1 MACMEHECE
10 DCKEMWFDN
19 KASGQCSACGS
30 SEVRSFFDE
39 VRDSQNESDEAP
51 WDVVLG
57 RYDDGR
63 RSQYD

>member
-10 DCKEMWFDN
+10 NCGEAWFDN

-39 VRDSQNESDEAP
+39 VPDSQNESDEAP